1 MPHYCT
7 KMNDGKWRVYSTI
20 VDDYITDDMSFEEL
34 KAWRREVAIQRADE
48 ESDTLLTERPRINY
62 CTQDDINFCTQ
73 DGADLWSGR
82 ANASDG
88 LSEPLG
94 GIPDEEEF

>member
-7 KMNDGKWRVYSTI
+7 KMNNGKWRVYSTI

-34 KAWRREVAIQRADE
+34 KGWRREVAIQRADE
-48 ESDTLLTERPRINY
+48 ESDTLLTERPCINY
-62 CTQDDINFCTQ
+62 CTQDE
-73 DGADLWSGR
+73 ADLWSGR

>member
-7 KMNDGKWRVYSTI
+7 KMNNGTWRVYSTI

-48 ESDTLLTERPRINY
+48 ESNTLLTERPCINY
-62 CTQDDINFCTQ
+62 CTQDE
-73 DGADLWSGR
+73 ADLWSGR
-82 ANASDG
+82 INALDG
-88 LSEPLG
+88 RSELLG
-94 GIPDEEEF
+94 GISDEEEF